1 MKSFKRYI
9 TLLLATLF
17 ISVNGQAASFTD
29 ETLRYNIIYHW
40 GLIWK
45 QAGTAQLRL
54 RVKSDRCYSQLA
66 CRTDP
71 WADKIFMVR
80 DTLLSTFTK
89 ADLKPLIYK
98 KNAHEGDDVVHDVVR
113 YGYTNGTV
121 KADCSHH
128 RSGRDPY
135 KTSFTATGAAFDMLS
150 IFYYLRTLDYANMGV
165 GKEQT
170 VVVFSGRRKEYLKIR
185 YVGVDE
191 VELYNGSKTKA
202 HHIKFS
208 FTQDGNKKSS
218 DDLDTWISLDAKK
231 VPLMLKGKLPIGEVR
246 CYLTKR

>member
-71 WADKIFMVR
+71 WADKIFMAR
-80 DTLLSTFTK
+80 DTLLSTFT
-89 ADLKPLIYK
+89 
-98 KNAHEGDDVVHDVVR
+98 
-113 YGYTNGTV
+113 
-121 KADCSHH
+121 
-128 RSGRDPY
+128 
-135 KTSFTATGAAFDMLS
+135 
-150 IFYYLRTLDYANMGV
+150 
-165 GKEQT
+165 
-170 VVVFSGRRKEYLKIR
+170 
-185 YVGVDE
+185 
-191 VELYNGSKTKA
+191 
-202 HHIKFS
+202 
-208 FTQDGNKKSS
+208 
-218 DDLDTWISLDAKK
+218 
-231 VPLMLKGKLPIGEVR
+231 
-246 CYLTKR
+246 